1 MLVGYTNQMPTKS
14 RAGTAPSK
22 NGKKKTVAKKKGDV
36 KGKVPK
42 GKSSKKVKKKTRPK
56 SSSTSIEELLKLEE
70 SIEQRGK
77 AKNRTRAAF
86 EQSKIAVDLAAEALL
101 RGDAGDGAAK
111 TTAHN
116 YNLSSID
123 VFEESLADFQ
133 RSNAVNQKQDQS
145 VSPTSSAISTLNSD
159 YGGVNANPSIITS
172 SAWLSPKSK
181 STTGKKATHRTTKK
195 NKKMTASQQRKRSH
209 FHYLGGSVSLQAE
222 RERRMELEER
232 LMEARDEV
240 RKQAQ
245 TLLPTV
251 EALVAAVR
259 AIEEGFDQ
267 QLVLA
272 DETQNTFES
281 LRNEISTLRHELKKD
296 IRKTKD
302 NGRKLLRVTQLFF
315 SSPKFHL

>member
-1 MLVGYTNQMPTKS
+1 
-14 RAGTAPSK
+14 
-22 NGKKKTVAKKKGDV
+22 
-36 KGKVPK
+36 
-42 GKSSKKVKKKTRPK
+42 
-56 SSSTSIEELLKLEE
+56 
-70 SIEQRGK
+70 
-77 AKNRTRAAF
+77 
-86 EQSKIAVDLAAEALL
+86 
-101 RGDAGDGAAK
+101 
-111 TTAHN
+111 
-116 YNLSSID
+116 
-123 VFEESLADFQ
+123 
-133 RSNAVNQKQDQS
+133 
-145 VSPTSSAISTLNSD
+145 
-159 YGGVNANPSIITS
+159 
-172 SAWLSPKSK
+172 
-181 STTGKKATHRTTKK
+181 
-195 NKKMTASQQRKRSH
+195 MTASQQRKRSH

-302 NGRKLLRVTQLFF
+302 HGRKLLRVSHLALFLISKASSLRYTNQLLLKNFA
-315 SSPKFHL
+315 PAQEKN